1 MRENKSSLSHIKI
14 NFYYL
19 SAIFL
24 KYTNPV
30 VEITNNIIIKVRLL
44 LSPVWG
50 KSVSS
55 VSGFCSILGFSS
67 VSGFCSVPGFSSVL
81 GLKSGSNSP
90 QLVHEPFSKLCDNL
104 GIIVPFSI
112 ISVQSGHTLS
122 PVYPSS
128 VQVASFAFVII
139 KSLECLHT
147 LSITLPLSSSKFY
160 LNLIN
165 NFYKL

>member
-1 MRENKSSLSHIKI
+1 MRENKSILSHIKI

-67 VSGFCSVPGFSSVL
+67 VL

-112 ISVQSGHTLS
+112 ISVQSVHTLS